1 MLELTSERAKEL
13 KDKVD
18 ELSLQQPVKHEDGDT
33 AKEQLEEQLDALKTE
48 LDKLEAD
55 NAGLEEALARERQE
69 SSRGVEHKDT
79 MVQVLFFLVLAV
91 V

>member
-1 MLELTSERAKEL
+1 MLELTSERAEEL

-18 ELSLQQPVKHEDGDT
+18 ELSLQQPMQHEGGDT
-33 AKEQLEEQLDALKTE
+33 PKEQLEEQLDALKAE

-55 NAGLEEALARERQE
+55 NAGLQESLARERQE

-79 MVQVLFFLVLAV
+79 MVQVLFFLVLTV